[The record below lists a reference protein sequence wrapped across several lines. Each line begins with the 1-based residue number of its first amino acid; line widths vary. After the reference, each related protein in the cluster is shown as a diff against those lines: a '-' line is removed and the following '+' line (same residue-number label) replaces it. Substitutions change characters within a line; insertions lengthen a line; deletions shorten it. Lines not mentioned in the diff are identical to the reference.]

1 MPNSRPCGERRS
13 RIGAQLAPW
22 TGRRIAD
29 RDPSCAPANGGA
41 GAGGARR
48 ARSTASAGQTAA
60 RTAPTVRG
68 LQDSLGGGAYKTSIR
83 IRRRGQVRWWSA
95 TARASR
101 AQSRTRGRGAAH
113 VPPPRRRDGTG
124 GVYVAPLSGR
134 RWRSGPSA
142 ARGLEQEYAR
152 ARGPACFV
160 LVSAGKQAGA
170 AASPARQASGLHRS
184 THVPVPPP
192 AVGAPPASG
201 CPPYSIRAGP

>member
-1 MPNSRPCGERRS
+1 MLPNEATTVPHFPPLALIAKENKSGKSSGYCCTCHHHTIQSKTRAVRRFSTQNATSSSSERQGRCTGAE
-13 RIGAQLAPW
+13 IGAQLAACA
-22 TGRRIAD
+22 GRRIAD
-29 RDPSCAPANGGA
+29 RDPSCAAANGGA

-124 GVYVAPLSGR
+124 RGACTWR
-134 RWRSGPSA
+134 R
-142 ARGLEQEYAR
+142 
-152 ARGPACFV
+152 
-160 LVSAGKQAGA
+160 
-170 AASPARQASGLHRS
+170 
-184 THVPVPPP
+184 
-192 AVGAPPASG
+192 
-201 CPPYSIRAGP
+201 